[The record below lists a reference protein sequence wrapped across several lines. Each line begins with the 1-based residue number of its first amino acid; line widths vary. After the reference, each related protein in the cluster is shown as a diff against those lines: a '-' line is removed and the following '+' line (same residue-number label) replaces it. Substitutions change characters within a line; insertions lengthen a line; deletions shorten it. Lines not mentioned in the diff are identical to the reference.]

1 MRVGLKY
8 YKFYFILANVDCWVS
23 ELLFAYLLYRL
34 NAFLS
39 GFYAKDNF
47 QHLSFLLFEILN
59 FSRQNGASILWV
71 QLLH

>member
-39 GFYAKDNF
+39 GFYAKDDF
-47 QHLSFLLFEILN
+47 
-59 FSRQNGASILWV
+59 
-71 QLLH
+71 